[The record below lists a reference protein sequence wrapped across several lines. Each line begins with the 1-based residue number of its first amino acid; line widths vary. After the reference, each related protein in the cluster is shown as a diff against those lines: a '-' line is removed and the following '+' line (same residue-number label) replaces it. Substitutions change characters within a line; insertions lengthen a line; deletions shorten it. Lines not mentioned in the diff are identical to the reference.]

1 MNDRFIEVQ
10 DKNGTH
16 HIGTSVEYIT
26 MPDGTFLSD
35 NLGNLNVMQ
44 KGSVETRLNGLENNR
59 YAPITNP
66 QFSESL
72 SVITQ
77 DNNATFKVAE
87 VNDEWQT
94 KVEGQLLINGTA
106 ILQNK
111 SYSKGITVT
120 PPTSSNGNNVLNI
133 NNGLQIQIDST
144 PVLNL
149 TSSNIDF
156 PKGLHSTGTIYA
168 SRIQLGSNTVL
179 TENIIKSAQ
188 TPNCFYADNKTAL
201 NTIMNSHYSE
211 NTPDKLH
218 FLTTSA
224 SLMKSLIGTNY
235 TDTNTRRY
243 TGFGF
248 CNFLSNTEMRYFFFM
263 DQKIYLATISNGK
276 LNTDDLLQGKR
287 IVTNANW

>member
-1 MNDRFIEVQ
+1 MSNNDRFIEVQ
-10 DKNGTH
+10 DRNGTH
-16 HIGTSVEYIT
+16 HIGTSVEYVT

-44 KGSVETRLNGLENNR
+44 KGSVEDRLNGLENNQ

-66 QFSESL
+66 QFLEGL

-77 DNNATFKVAE
+77 NNNTAFKVAE
-87 VNDEWQT
+87 VNDKWQT
-94 KVEGQLLINGTA
+94 KIGGQLLINGA
-106 ILQNK
+106 YN
-111 SYSKGITVT
+111 KGIIIT
-120 PPTSSNGNNVLNI
+120 PPASSNGNNVLNT

-156 PKGLHSTGTIYA
+156 PRGLHSTGTIYA

-188 TPNCFYADNKTAL
+188 TPNCFYADNKTTL
-201 NTIMNSHYSE
+201 NAIMNSHYSG
-211 NTPDKLH
+211 NAPDKLH

-224 SLMKSLIGTNY
+224 SLASYLIGAEY

-263 DQKIYLATISNGK
+263 DQKIYLATIFNGK

-287 IVTNANW
+287 IVTNATW